1 MKNRHFFSLFLL
13 LLLGSTAWGQLT
25 LRVTDIPNNT
35 PPGDDIYVAGNFNGW
50 DPGNAAYILENQGG
64 EVYEITFSPAPGA
77 LQFKF
82 TRGSWQTVEGNAGGG
97 FLPNRTYNY
106 SGGQETLEVQIL
118 SWEGQGGNSTA
129 APNVSVL
136 SQDFYMP
143 QLNRS
148 RRVWLYLPPD
158 YETSGKSYPVLYMQ
172 DGQNVFDAATA
183 FAGEWQVDES
193 LNQLF
198 EDGDEGVIVVAIDNG
213 GASRTDE
220 YSPWEHP
227 TYGGGQGGAY
237 VDFIIETLKPY
248 IDGNYRTKPGREH
261 TGIMGSSMG
270 GLISM
275 YAAIEHQEVFSKA
288 GVFSASFWFS
298 SQSYAHVA
306 NTGKQADMRIYMIA
320 GEREGNSGEQVADM
334 NAMYNTLL
342 NAGFTNEEVVALSHS
357 DGEHS
362 EWYWAREFPDA
373 YEWLYRFGLS
383 GPEGPDEADAFFRVF
398 PNPADSNIHLIA
410 TAPLA
415 DAEYEILTLEGKLLR
430 RAPVSNSRISLE
442 GLEAGLYLFRF
453 YSKGKLAGVVKVV
466 RQ

>member
-1 MKNRHFFSLFLL
+1 MKIRHSFSLFLL

-50 DPGNAAYILENQGG
+50 DPGNAAYIMENQGG

>member
-1 MKNRHFFSLFLL
+1 MKIRHSFSLFLL

>member
-1 MKNRHFFSLFLL
+1 MKIRHFFSLFLL

-373 YEWLYRFGLS
+373 YEWLYRSDLS

>member
-1 MKNRHFFSLFLL
+1 MKIRHFFSLFLL